1 MINRLPPAL
10 RHSRFRYLWLGLMI
24 SVAGTQMQTAAV
36 LWHVNELSGQPIALG
51 GVGLVRLIPV
61 LVFSL
66 IAGAVAD
73 LVNRRSLMLLTQSV
87 LAVLALLLGILT
99 LRGIDSI
106 AVIYLILALSA
117 AVSTFDLP
125 ARQSLVPNLVPRESL
140 TNAFSLTSIA
150 YQFGSIAGPAV
161 GGLVLANL
169 GIAYAYFINAISFGA
184 VIIALI
190 LIGHVPQE
198 KIEEA
203 TFARNARR
211 PAFWQSV
218 RTGLNYVFN
227 QPIILSS
234 MLLDFFATF
243 FSEAVTLLPIFAK
256 DILGVGAEG
265 YGILV
270 SAPSVGAGLMALIL
284 SFIPTIRKQG
294 PILLTAVIGYGLATV
309 LFGLSRD
316 FALTFFALMMT
327 GSMDSLSA
335 IIRNTIRQIQTPD
348 NLRGRMTSINQIFFM
363 GGPQLGEM
371 EAGIVAQLI
380 SPTFSVVTGGIGC
393 LLAVIGIALRFPQLR
408 RYQGDEPVIAG
419 SPSISI

>member
-1 MINRLPPAL
+1 
-10 RHSRFRYLWLGLMI
+10 MI

-125 ARQSLVPNLVPRESL
+125 ARQSLVPNLVPRETL